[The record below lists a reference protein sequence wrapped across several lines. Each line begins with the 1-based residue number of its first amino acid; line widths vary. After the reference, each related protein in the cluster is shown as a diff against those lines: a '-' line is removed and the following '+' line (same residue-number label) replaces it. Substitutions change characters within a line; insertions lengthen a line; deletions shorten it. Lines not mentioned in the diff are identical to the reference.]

1 MPFGWVLQ
9 PLADGLDFPGLQE
22 GFAVPYPGFE
32 ELRMGFGPLVQAID
46 AVFPSV
52 GKEQEPDLPELAH
65 WVIGSELLEGRPKGF
80 LILGVSKVDKAHQ
93 IWSFEVSEAND
104 TLEDFSCIPASALC
118 IQKIDQ
124 EPQGRNGFGVFFEQ
138 TSKFCLGTREI
149 PGLGE
154 PLGELAGGG
163 WTGFGVAW
171 IYLRDQLDCPREVFA
186 GGHDLRGEEK
196 CRRSP
201 LEIAQ
206 ASSSFFCP
214 RSDSAFFR
222 RTSNGSLGEVE
233 VVEGVG
239 LEGFASGG
247 LQPVARRS
255 DRRLRVANWI
265 ERVGKRHLLIIIQ
278 RCVVYTSRRLE

>member
-80 LILGVSKVDKAHQ
+80 LILGVSKVDKAHE

-104 TLEDFSCIPASALC
+104 TLEDFSCIPATALC
-118 IQKIDQ
+118 VQKIDQ
-124 EPQGRNGFGVFFEQ
+124 EPQSRNGFGVFFEQ
-138 TSKFCLGTREI
+138 TSKFGLSTREI

-154 PLGELAGGG
+154 PLGELTGGG

-196 CRRSP
+196 SRNGFR
-201 LEIAQ
+201 LLDEE
-206 ASSSFFCP
+206 SFGDRPGLFE
-214 RSDSAFFR
+214 FFL
-222 RTSNGSLGEVE
+222 SQE
-233 VVEGVG
+233 
-239 LEGFASGG
+239 
-247 LQPVARRS
+247 
-255 DRRLRVANWI
+255 
-265 ERVGKRHLLIIIQ
+265 
-278 RCVVYTSRRLE
+278 